1 MSEVLAISAIVFAII
16 SLLVSLAVATV
27 VIGWKNS
34 THKVYTKF
42 VQADGKPLDMNKQM
56 EEYTKE
62 LELDEL

>member
-1 MSEVLAISAIVFAII
+1 MTEILSVVSLVFAII
-16 SLLVSLAVATV
+16 ALLVSLAVATV

-56 EEYTKE
+56 EEYTKD